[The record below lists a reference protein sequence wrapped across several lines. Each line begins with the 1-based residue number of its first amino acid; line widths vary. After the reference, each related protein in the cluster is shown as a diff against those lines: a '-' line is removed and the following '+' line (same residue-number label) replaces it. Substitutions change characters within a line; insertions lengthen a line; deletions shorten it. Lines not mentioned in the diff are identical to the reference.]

1 MISKIFYLISTPNP
15 YTHYF
20 EVKLILEGTSDNTTN
35 LQMAVWTP
43 GSYMVREYAKNV
55 EQIKALS
62 ADGSELTVEKINKNN
77 WLAYSRQ
84 FQ

>member
-35 LQMAVWTP
+35 LTF
-43 GSYMVREYAKNV
+43 
-55 EQIKALS
+55 
-62 ADGSELTVEKINKNN
+62 TINNN
-77 WLAYSRQ
+77 IPLMKKFYISIQ
-84 FQ
+84 SICI